1 MPNNDPSGNDG
12 NHSDNESEHSTN
24 GPNGQNGN
32 NSSSNNSN
40 SSGNSSNQ
48 TTSSTSSNTITMD
61 ISNIV
66 IYDNNPSHNT
76 VVSDCSNVDVSGT
89 TLPVPTIVN
98 YTLNQVDQEVGY
110 TVTNK
115 QGTDACGNEVTVT
128 TFVTT
133 DPSSDIQIGEILV
146 GSVKKYYDDETSGPS
161 AALLNEIKGYAAQI
175 QCSDFHGKG
184 TIEDYTELFTAA
196 SRIANETKQMQLN
209 VDVTGFSEF
218 GQAADD
224 LSSLFNGFILKLQNV
239 SIINDVAFLRSI
251 ADALKKICNLSN
263 IFGRFKETILAT
275 STIQIPK
282 SAHDTTVIIHS
293 VMDEV
298 NCAMKYINHF
308 VDPTLDVSGTPY
320 DADLSVV
327 EQNIIS
333 KAVSTIDSWNVL
345 CEQGVSVAMSS
356 DPDIQFVTA
365 ANLQLK
371 NKTNVLMSATNKLR
385 AKLAM
390 FDMHC

>member
-1 MPNNDPSGNDG
+1 MPNNDTSGNDG
-12 NHSDNESEHSTN
+12 NHSDSESEHSTN
-24 GPNGQNGN
+24 VPNGQNGN
-32 NSSSNNSN
+32 NSNSNNSN
-40 SSGNSSNQ
+40 SSSSSSNQ
-48 TTSSTSSNTITMD
+48 TTSSTSSNTITVD

-66 IYDNNPSHNT
+66 IYDTNPSHNT
-76 VVSDCSNVDVSGT
+76 VVSDCSNVDLSGA
-89 TLPVPTIVN
+89 TLAVPTIVN

-115 QGTDACGNEVTVT
+115 QGTDASGNMSTVT

-133 DPSSDIQIGEILV
+133 DPSSDIQIDEILV
-146 GSVKKYYDDETSGPS
+146 GSVTKYYDDEGTGPS
-161 AALLNEIKGYAAQI
+161 AALLNEIKDYAAQI

-239 SIINDVAFLRSI
+239 SIINDVVFLQGI
-251 ADALKKICNLSN
+251 ADALKKIYNLSN

-282 SAHDTTVIIHS
+282 SAHDATVIIHG

-320 DADLSVV
+320 DADLSIV

-345 CEQGVSVAMSS
+345 CEQGVSLAMSS

-365 ANLQLK
+365 ANQQLK
-371 NKTNVLMSATNKLR
+371 NKTNILMSATSKLR